1 MRRTTLYGAI
11 AAGAVLAGTAA
22 LRRPGPKAAGA
33 KRLPVMS
40 LADTLAVLTEV
51 LAPNIAKGVIKRR
64 KRVVGVAERA
74 ELDTRAIRR
83 VKQLRDTYG
92 PGPVLLRVP
101 VRNQAVIL
109 DPADAWRVLDETPAI
124 FTTASSEKVAALR
137 HFEPHGALISTG
149 PERTERR
156 RFNEAVLEM
165 DCPVHSLADSFERVA
180 REEADTLLAAA
191 GADGEFGWDDFAP
204 AWFRVVRRVVF
215 GDGARD
221 DEELR
226 EMVDSLREDGNWAM
240 FKPRDKA
247 LREAFFARLRHHLSR
262 AEPGSLAARVAAEP
276 KNARTAPEHQ
286 IPQWLFAFDPAGM
299 ATYRAMGLLAAYPEQ
314 LARARA
320 EATAE
325 PGDRGLPQLRAAILE
340 ALRLWPTTPLILRQS
355 LAETRWATGVLPKGA
370 GVLIYAPF
378 FHRDDT
384 QLAFAHR
391 FAPEIWAQDPP
402 AHGWPLV
409 PFSGGPAVCPGRHVV
424 LMVGAMFL
432 RRLLAGHGL
441 ALGDPARLP
450 PEALPGTYDHYTMRY
465 RLVPA

>member
-11 AAGAVLAGTAA
+11 AAAAVLAGTAA
-22 LRRPGPKAAGA
+22 LRRPAPKAAGA

-40 LADTLAVLTEV
+40 LADTLAVLAEV

-64 KRVVGVAERA
+64 ERVVGIAERT

-83 VKQLRDTYG
+83 VKRLRDTYG

-109 DPADAWRVLDETPAI
+109 DPAEAWRVLDETPAA

-149 PERTERR
+149 AERAERR

-165 DCPVHSLADSFERVA
+165 DCPVHSLADSFARVA

-191 GADGEFGWDDFAP
+191 GGDGEFGWDDFAP

-240 FKPRDKA
+240 FKPRDTA
-247 LREAFFARLRHHLSR
+247 LREAFFARLRHHLAR
-262 AEPGSLAARVAAEP
+262 AEAGSLAARVAAEP
-276 KNARTAPEHQ
+276 KDERTAPEHQ

-299 ATYRAMGLLAAYPEQ
+299 TTYRALALLAAHPEQ
-314 LARARA
+314 RARARA
-320 EATAE
+320 EAGAASGE
-325 PGDRGLPQLRAAILE
+325 AGLPFLRAAMLE

-355 LAETRWATGVLPKGA
+355 CAETRWATGVLPEGA

-378 FHRDDT
+378 FHRDADH
-384 QLAFAHR
+384 LPFAHR
-391 FAPEIWAQDPP
+391 FAPEIWAEDPP
-402 AHGWPLV
+402 VKGWPLV
-409 PFSGGPAVCPGRHVV
+409 PFSGGPAVCPGQHVV
-424 LMVGAMFL
+424 LMVGSLFMA
-432 RRLLAGHGL
+432 RLLAAGDI
-441 ALGDPARLP
+441 ALCDPARLP
-450 PEALPGTYDHYTMRY
+450 PGALPGTCDHYTMRL
-465 RLVPA
+465 RLVRG